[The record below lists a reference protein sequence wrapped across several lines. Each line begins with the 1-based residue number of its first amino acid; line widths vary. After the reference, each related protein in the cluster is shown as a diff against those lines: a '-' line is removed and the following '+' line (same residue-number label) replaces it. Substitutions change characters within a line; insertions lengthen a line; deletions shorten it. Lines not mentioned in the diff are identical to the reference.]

1 MKIDI
6 QSTLGARALES
17 TKELRKL
24 CEAGTD
30 WVRINMS
37 HTKHEDAEDIVGWLR
52 RAFPQVRIFM
62 DLQGPKLRVGKMARE
77 LRIRPEDE
85 VIFCPQSLYNQVP
98 PRERD
103 SQRMIPVASPF
114 PFANLFSA
122 ELFRLKDGQ
131 IEFSVERRLP
141 DQEVLICEAKG
152 SGMIRSEKGLNAPG
166 IDRTGAPLPPKDL
179 ADIALGQ
186 RLGVDAIC
194 CSFVTTGAEM
204 QQARET
210 VAKLSSTWK
219 PQLWAKVECREAME
233 HLDAIIAASDAVL
246 IGRGDLAGEL
256 GGDPQ
261 VVHAA
266 ALSIATQVVAA
277 GKPCAVG
284 TKLLES
290 MRTAVEPTDAEVAA
304 LLDYLQ
310 AGVTG
315 YLLTA
320 ETSVG
325 DHPVEAI
332 QRLRQIAQFA

>member
-1 MKIDI
+1 MKIAI
-6 QSTLGARALES
+6 QSTLGQRALES
-17 TKELRKL
+17 TRELRKL
-24 CEAGTD
+24 CDAGTD

-52 RAFPQVRIFM
+52 RSAPQVKVLL

-77 LRIRPEDE
+77 QRIRPGDN
-85 VIFCPQSLYNQVP
+85 VVFCTQALYNSAP
-98 PRERD
+98 PRDRD
-103 SQRMIPVASPF
+103 AQRLVPIASPF

-131 IEFSVERRLP
+131 VEFTIERRIP
-141 DQEVLICEAKG
+141 EQDVLICEAKG

-166 IDRTGAPLPPKDL
+166 IDRTGAPLPAKDL

-194 CSFVTTGAEM
+194 CSFVTTGAELVE
-204 QQARET
+204 ARAH
-210 VAKLSSTWK
+210 VAKLAPEWK

-233 HLDAIIAASDAVL
+233 HLDGILAACDAVL

-256 GGDPQ
+256 GGDPEL
-261 VVHAA
+261 VHAA
-266 ALSIATQVVAA
+266 AMQIAKHVVAA
-277 GKPCAVG
+277 GKPCSVG

-290 MRTAVEPTDAEVAA
+290 MRASPEPSDEEIAA
-304 LLDYLQ
+304 LYDYLK

-325 DHPVEAI
+325 DYPVEAI
-332 QRLRQIAQFA
+332 QTLRRFADGV